1 MRALAAALVVVA
13 APALAD
19 GGLTGRTVVFRVE
32 TYDDPAAPYLVSED
46 YVGAV
51 GPGPEFSM
59 EEEGGLWIDVVPV
72 RIDLSDGAIELTWPT
87 VEAGPFATFAFNGYV
102 MEFAGECALI
112 ERAKVVAWET
122 TLPVAEGALE
132 VTPLRLALD
141 VSGLE
146 FGPDERI
153 VIALQVADCP
163 IS

>member
-1 MRALAAALVVVA
+1 MRALAVALALLSEAALA
-13 APALAD
+13 E
-19 GGLTGRTVVFRVE
+19 GGLEGRTVVFRVE
-32 TYDDPAAPYLVSED
+32 SYDDPAAPYLVSED

-59 EEEGGLWIDVVPV
+59 EEEGGLWVDVVPV
-72 RIDLSDGAIELTWPT
+72 RIDLSDGEIELTWPS

-102 MEFAGECALI
+102 MEFAGDCALI
-112 ERAKVVAWET
+112 ERAKVVDWET
-122 TLPVAEGALE
+122 TLPLADDALE

-146 FGPDERI
+146 YGPDQRI

-163 IS
+163 VS